1 MNDPITELDRLLD
14 ATRSLDAEP
23 PADAGARIWSG
34 VAASAGAPSVPV
46 SLGAA
51 SSSALKIGL
60 VVAVTL
66 AGGAIAWT
74 VWGPSAEADAGSTAA
89 GISAAPSEV
98 PVEPRPE
105 PTEPSVP
112 EQEPVLIIEDDEAKP
127 SSRPR
132 SARAGA
138 AARTEADL
146 AEETRLLRLA
156 KVALGRGDPT
166 SAHAKLRLHARR
178 FARGE
183 LVEVRM
189 ALEVQVLCALD
200 RPQEARRI
208 RKRFMSRF
216 PRSALTGQVKGGCTE
231 P

>member
-1 MNDPITELDRLLD
+1 MNDSTTELDRLLS
-14 ATRSLDAEP
+14 AARSLDAEP
-23 PADAGARIWSG
+23 PAEAGARIWSG
-34 VAASAGAPSVPV
+34 VAASAGTPGVAV

-66 AGGAIAWT
+66 VGGAIAWT
-74 VWGPSAEADAGSTAA
+74 VWGSSETGAESTDARV
-89 GISAAPSEV
+89 SAAPSEV
-98 PVEPRPE
+98 PAEPRPE
-105 PTEPSVP
+105 PAVLLVP
-112 EQEPVLIIEDDEAKP
+112 EQEPVLIIEDDDAKRV
-127 SSRPR
+127 SRPR
-132 SARAGA
+132 SARAG

-146 AEETRLLRLA
+146 AEETRLLRQA
-156 KVALGRGDPT
+156 KVALGRGDAA
-166 SAHAKLRLHARR
+166 SAHAKLQRHAKR

-200 RPQEARRI
+200 RPQQARRI
-208 RKRFMSRF
+208 RKRFLSRF